1 MAAPP
6 RLFHVG
12 GVIADVVLEVDAL
25 PEPGGDALA
34 TSSRTLPGG
43 GFNVMAAA
51 ARSGMPV
58 VYGGAHG
65 TGPYGDM
72 AREALRAEGV
82 AVAHPPKPGLDTGFC
97 VALVDASA
105 ERTFVTSLGAESEL
119 TLGELR
125 ALRPAPGDFAYAV
138 GYSLLPAPHAADL
151 LTWIAGLPP
160 EVRLVFDP
168 APVVGEIPGDALA
181 AVLART
187 DVLSLNAREAAAAA
201 GTGDAERAAALLTGR
216 IRAGGTVVLRDA
228 AAGCLVAEEG
238 SAPVR
243 VPGFPVRAVDTNG
256 AGDAHV
262 GVFTAALAG
271 GLDPVRAAHRA
282 NAAAAVSVTRRG
294 PGTAPG
300 AAELDRFL
308 ADRTAPDRTAPA
320 R

>member
-1 MAAPP
+1 MAARP

-12 GVIADVVLEVDAL
+12 AVIADVVLDVDAL
-25 PEPGGDALA
+25 PEPGGDVFA

-51 ARSGMPV
+51 ARAGMPV

-82 AVAHPPKPGLDTGFC
+82 AVAHPPKPGRDTGFC
-97 VALVDASA
+97 VALVDSSA
-105 ERTFVTSLGAESEL
+105 ERTFVTSLGAEGEL

-125 ALRPAPGDFAYAV
+125 ALRPAAGDFAYAV
-138 GYSLLPAPHAADL
+138 GYALMSGPRTGDL
-151 LTWIAGLPP
+151 LTWIGGLPA

-168 APVVGEIPGDALA
+168 APVVGEIPGEALA
-181 AVLART
+181 AVLGRT
-187 DVLSLNAREAAAAA
+187 DVLSLNAREAAIT
-201 GTGDAERAAALLTGR
+201 TGAWDAERAAALLAGR
-216 IRAGGTVVLRDA
+216 IRSGGTVVLRDSA
-228 AAGCLVAEEG
+228 DGCLVAGAG

-271 GLDPVRAAHRA
+271 GLDPVRAARRA
-282 NAAAAVSVTRRG
+282 NAAAAVAVTRRG
-294 PGTAPG
+294 PATAPG

-308 ADRTAPDRTAPA
+308 AEHAAPA
-320 R
+320 L